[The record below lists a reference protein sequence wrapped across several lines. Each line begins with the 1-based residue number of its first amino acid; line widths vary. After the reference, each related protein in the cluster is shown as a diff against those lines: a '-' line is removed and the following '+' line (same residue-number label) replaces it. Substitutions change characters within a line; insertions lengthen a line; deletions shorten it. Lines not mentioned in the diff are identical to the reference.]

1 MKALDLQ
8 ALAERSDSKGI
19 VQLLGHVGLLVIT
32 GWVVWMAVGTVWQIP
47 AMAVHGMALVF
58 LFAPLHETI
67 HRTAFRTPW
76 LNDGV
81 AVICGLV
88 LLLPPH
94 YFRAF
99 HFAHHR
105 HTQDARRDPELLS
118 PKPATRG
125 QYLWLVSGIPYW
137 FERITTIYRHAI
149 DRMSEPFVSAPRRS
163 GVATEARLFLLF
175 YATIVGLSLYTGSS
189 TAISYWLLPVLLG
202 QPFLRLFLLAE
213 HTGCPLDPNSF
224 KNSRTTESNRFVRW
238 ISWNMPYH
246 AAHHAFPALPFHALP
261 QAHEALRDQLAVQS
275 RSYFD
280 VHRQITSSLATNGSS
295 SR

>member
-1 MKALDLQ
+1 MKALDLHT
-8 ALAERSDSKGI
+8 LAQRSDFKGI
-19 VQLLGHVGLLVIT
+19 VQLLHHVGFLMIT
-32 GWVVWMAVGTVWQIP
+32 GSVVWMAAGTVWQIP
-47 AMAVHGMALVF
+47 AMVVHGMALVF

-67 HRTAFRTPW
+67 HRTAFRTRW

-105 HTQDARRDPELLS
+105 HTQDARHDPELQT
-118 PKPATRG
+118 PKPATLG
-125 QYLWLVSGIPYW
+125 QYLWLVSGLPYW
-137 FERITTIYRHAI
+137 FERITTITRHARG
-149 DRMSEPFVSAPRRS
+149 RMSEPFVSATRRRR
-163 GVATEARLFLLF
+163 VATEARLFLLF
-175 YATIVGLSLYTGSS
+175 YATIIGFTLFTGRS
-189 TAISYWLLPVLLG
+189 TAISHWLLPVLLG

-261 QAHEALRDQLAVQS
+261 QAHEAIQDQLAVQS
-275 RSYFD
+275 PSYFG
-280 VHRQITSSLATNGSS
+280 VHKQITSSLARFRSY
-295 SR
+295 RR

>member
-8 ALAERSDSKGI
+8 ALAVRSDSKGI

-32 GWVVWMAVGTVWQIP
+32 GSVVWMAAGTVWQIP

-118 PKPATRG
+118 PKPATLG

-149 DRMSEPFVSAPRRS
+149 NRGSEPFVSAARRS

-175 YATIVGLSLYTGSS
+175 YATIVGLTLHTGSS
-189 TAISYWLLPVLLG
+189 TAVSYWVLPVLLG

-213 HTGCPLDPNSF
+213 HTGCPLDPDSF
-224 KNSRTTESNRFVRW
+224 KNTRTTESNCFVRW

-246 AAHHAFPALPFHALP
+246 AAHHAFPALPFHTLP
-261 QAHEALRDQLAVQS
+261 QAHEALRDQLAVKS
-275 RSYFD
+275 RSYFN

-295 SR
+295 TR